1 MLLEFGSTSDIEPLT
16 IAVTS
21 ALKLSLSFT
30 ITVSPIVN
38 SPVNGVSKVTSYEF
52 SPSLAKLICSISSI
66 KACFIATP
74 LPSRTCIRPVLN
86 GNKSLVENNLNADF
100 SLKAES
106 DGLRTLSEG
115 KLTSA
120 SRPYNILN
128 KNS

>member
-16 IAVTS
+16 MAVTS

-30 ITVSPIVN
+30 TTVSPIVN

-86 GNKSLVENNLNADF
+86 GNKFLVENNLNADF
-100 SLKAES
+100 SL
-106 DGLRTLSEG
+106 R
-115 KLTSA
+115 
-120 SRPYNILN
+120 LN
-128 KNS
+128 LMV